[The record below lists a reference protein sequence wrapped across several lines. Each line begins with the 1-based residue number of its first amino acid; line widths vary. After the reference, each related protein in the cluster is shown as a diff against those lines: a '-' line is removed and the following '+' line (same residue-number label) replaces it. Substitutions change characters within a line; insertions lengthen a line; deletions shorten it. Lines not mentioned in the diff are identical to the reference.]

1 VKAGTR
7 ILGVAESYRDD
18 ATHTTL
24 GGAVVRVDRSVDGFV
39 FERATVGGLDATDAV
54 AAAVERLDRP
64 DVRFC
69 LLAGIAP
76 AWYNLFD
83 LPAIQTAV
91 DRPVVAV
98 SFEDSPGLGPA
109 LREAFDGEALER
121 RLAIYE
127 RQPPREAV
135 SVPDGEVY
143 VRAAGTDRET
153 AAELV
158 RATTPTGERPEPVR
172 VARLAAR
179 AADALLAREP

>member
-1 VKAGTR
+1 MKQGTR
-7 ILGVAESYRDD
+7 ILGVAASAHDD
-18 ATHTTL
+18 TTHATL

-39 FERATVGGLDATDAV
+39 FDRATVGGLDATDAV
-54 AAAVERLDRP
+54 AAALDRLDRP
-64 DVRFC
+64 DVRFL

-83 LPAIQTAV
+83 LPAIHEAA

-98 SFEDSPGLGPA
+98 SFEDSPGLEPA
-109 LREAFDGEALER
+109 LREAFDGEALAR
-121 RLAIYE
+121 RLAIYG
-127 RQPPREAV
+127 RQPAREAV

-143 VRAAGTDRET
+143 VRAAGTDHET

-172 VARLAAR
+172 VARQAAR
-179 AADALLAREP
+179 AADALLARER